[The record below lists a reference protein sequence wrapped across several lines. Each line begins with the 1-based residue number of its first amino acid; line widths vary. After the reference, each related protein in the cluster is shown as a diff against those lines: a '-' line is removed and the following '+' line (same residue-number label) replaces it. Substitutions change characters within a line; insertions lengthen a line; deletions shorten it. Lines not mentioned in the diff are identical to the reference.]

1 MPRSTK
7 AKNVTPTEHELL
19 RQKARAVAA
28 TNLLNWTADLLG
40 SAYARQQTAARSET
54 LTAMKRKLS
63 EHTDHY
69 LTMTF
74 DHLSAAES
82 DLQAAEFQEA
92 FDDLSKKLMARMEHL
107 LK

>member
-1 MPRSTK
+1 M
-7 AKNVTPTEHELL
+7 TPTEHELL

-28 TNLLNWTADLLG
+28 TNLLNWTVDLLG
-40 SAYARQQTAARSET
+40 SAYAHPQTAVRSET
-54 LTAMKRKLS
+54 LTALKRKLS
-63 EHTDHY
+63 QYSADY
-69 LTMTF
+69 STMTF